1 MRLLFIAAAILMC
14 LLPSTARAQIY
25 GDPSSLVD
33 YWYRTYLGRA
43 PDASGLATWT
53 SDLNQGQSPDDVL
66 ATILGSDEYYARAGS
81 TPEGYIRQLLHD
93 ILKRE
98 PTPSELDFWV
108 RRMYLEDRKTIAD
121 EILTQNPG
129 VWVGSTNVTTPP
141 AVVTTPPVV
150 VNPPVVV
157 TPGIDW
163 GWHRNWERDRR
174 PDWHWHRDIHEY
186 RRPEIHFHG
195 DEHRDRHR

>member
-1 MRLLFIAAAILMC
+1 MRLLFIAAAILTC

-33 YWYRTYLGRA
+33 YWYRMYLGRA

-81 TPEGYIRQLLHD
+81 TPEGYMRQLFHD

-163 GWHRNWERDRR
+163 GWHRNWEGDRR